1 MIQKGNNMR
10 ESDYTFLSFLQ
21 FVQEAEIEEKKCQE
35 YIDIGWLQP
44 IETENN
50 LFSSGDIFKIRKA
63 ERLCRDFE
71 IPCHAG
77 AMIVDL
83 LEKIDDLE
91 NQIAQLKNIE

>member
-1 MIQKGNNMR
+1 MEK
-10 ESDYTFLSFLQ
+10 SDYTFLSFVQ
-21 FVQEAEIEEKKCQE
+21 FVHEAEIEEKKCQE

-44 IETENN
+44 VESENN
-50 LFSSGDIFKIRKA
+50 LFSSEDIFKVRKA

-71 IPCHAG
+71 IPCQAG

-91 NQIAQLKNIE
+91 NQLEQFKHLE

>member
-1 MIQKGNNMR
+1 MGKV
-10 ESDYTFLSFLQ
+10 DYTFLSFLQ

-44 IETENN
+44 IEKENN
-50 LFSSGDIFKIRKA
+50 LFNSDDIFKIRKA

-91 NQIAQLKNIE
+91 NQIAQLKNME

>member
-1 MIQKGNNMR
+1 MEK
-10 ESDYTFLSFLQ
+10 SDYTFLSFVQ
-21 FVQEAEIEEKKCQE
+21 FVHEAEIEEKKCQE

-44 IETENN
+44 VETENN
-50 LFSSGDIFKIRKA
+50 LFSSEDIFKIRKA

-71 IPCHAG
+71 IPCQAG

-91 NQIAQLKNIE
+91 NRLAQLKNIE

>member
-1 MIQKGNNMR
+1 M
-10 ESDYTFLSFLQ
+10 EETDYTFLSFVQ

-44 IETENN
+44 VENEKF
-50 LFSSGDIFKIRKA
+50 LFSPDDIFKVRKA

-91 NQIAQLKNIE
+91 NQLAQLKNLE